1 MINLEEQ
8 LARQNKHWIDKDAF
22 PDVSLNKKRHIFPI
36 LKEKLK
42 EKAITALSGPRRMG
56 KSFLL
61 KQLLKESLIEE
72 KIPPQNY
79 LYFLFSGSLNEKN
92 VIAELLNIYLSKY
105 ADPNYRIYVFLDEVQ
120 YIDYWQDQ
128 IKYYFD
134 TEKNI
139 KFIISGSTSLFYK
152 QKSKESLLG
161 RVNKIKIGALSFLE
175 YLDFKNLPRPTQTP
189 SLTNFSSSERAGLFS
204 NLSLYKLEFKNYLLS
219 GQYPEIITSKEIS
232 SSKEYISDIV
242 DQLINFDIPYFHKF
256 IDRPLFLNFVKTL
269 SFDVANEF
277 SLNNMSKPLDA
288 DRRTLAQYLKI
299 LEEIKLFGSC
309 YNTTFTSLRKKLAAV
324 KKIYSLNS
332 NLSLNINGFDKS
344 YLNDAKIFGHQFE
357 NYTYTRLT
365 SLFNNIE
372 YYQEKNLEMDFV
384 TNDYAFEIKSGEIK
398 DPEKYIETAKH
409 LGKKLIFIT
418 DSELEIKD
426 NYTLFPI
433 YYL

>member
-8 LARQNKHWIDKDAF
+8 LARQNLHWTGKDAF
-22 PDVSLNKKRHIFPI
+22 PDVSLDKKRHVFPI
-36 LKEKLK
+36 LKKRLK

-61 KQLLKESLIEE
+61 KQLLKESLGEE

-105 ADPNYRIYVFLDEVQ
+105 ADPRYKIYVFLDEVQ

-139 KFIISGSTSLFYK
+139 KFIVSSSTSLFYK
-152 QKSKESLLG
+152 QMSKESLLG
-161 RVNKIKIGALSFLE
+161 RINKIKIGALSFLE
-175 YLDFKNLPRPTQTP
+175 YLDFKNLPLPTSTL
-189 SLTNFSSSERAGLFS
+189 SLTNFSSSGRANLLS

-232 SSKEYISDIV
+232 SPKEYIADII

-256 IDRPLFLNFVKTL
+256 IDRPLFLNFVKSL
-269 SFDVANEF
+269 SFESTNEF
-277 SLNNMSKPLDA
+277 SLSNMSKSLDA
-288 DRRTLAQYLKI
+288 DRRTLSQYLKI

-309 YNTTFTSLRKKLAAV
+309 YNATFTSLRKKLAAV

-357 NYTYTRLT
+357 NYTYTRLAD
-365 SLFNNIE
+365 LFDNIE
-372 YYQEKNLEMDFV
+372 YYQDKSSELDFV

-398 DPEKYIETAKH
+398 DPEKYVETTKR

-418 DSELEIKD
+418 NSDLEEK
-426 NYTLFPI
+426 NKYTLFPI